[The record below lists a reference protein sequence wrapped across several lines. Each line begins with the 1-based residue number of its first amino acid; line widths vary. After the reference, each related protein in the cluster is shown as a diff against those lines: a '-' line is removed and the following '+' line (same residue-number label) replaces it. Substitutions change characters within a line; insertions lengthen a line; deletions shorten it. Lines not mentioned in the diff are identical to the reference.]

1 MESVCLI
8 PDAKTLA
15 KAINELMSLSSS
27 GFGACDTQPQPAV
40 YRKAKNLFI
49 MIQADVY
56 N

>member
-15 KAINELMSLSSS
+15 KAVNEFIFIRIWSMHT
-27 GFGACDTQPQPAV
+27 DTQTQPAV

-49 MIQADVY
+49 MIQVAV
-56 N
+56 